1 MDTFRKAGP
10 AIMEERQ
17 RRREA
22 KAAADAKRQD
32 NMSLAALRE
41 DWMEAANKANK
52 ARQQRRATI
61 QSRWAKVRARKDEE
75 AKDRAQAEAQ
85 AEAEAK
91 AEAEAQV
98 QAQAPQAQASQA
110 KSRSSKR
117 RLGEARVSG
126 TLYTSKKK

>member
-1 MDTFRKAGP
+1 
-10 AIMEERQ
+10 
-17 RRREA
+17 
-22 KAAADAKRQD
+22 
-32 NMSLAALRE
+32 MSLAALQE
-41 DWMEAANKANK
+41 DLMEAANKANK
-52 ARQQRRATI
+52 ARQQRRAAI

-85 AEAEAK
+85 AEAK